1 MQLDH
6 SAETKSMALAH
17 VGRHHRPM
25 PSEVNAHPVAL
36 ITGGSSGIGAAA
48 ARQLL
53 GHGHR
58 VAVTG
63 RRADRLESLADDL
76 GRPPEL
82 LTIVADAADPDAMS
96 AAVERTVGAFG
107 RLDTAVANAGV
118 ASHDGLADG
127 DPALWREMVLTNV
140 LGPGLLVRFALPHLR
155 QTRGRIVFLGSVA
168 GHVGI
173 AANIYGATKWAVTA
187 LAENTRLMCAKDGV
201 GVTLISPGRV
211 DSDFWTPVGGP
222 PAGDLL
228 SADQLASSLVWAVLQ
243 PAGVDVNTM
252 IVRPSGA
259 AI

>member
-1 MQLDH
+1 
-6 SAETKSMALAH
+6 
-17 VGRHHRPM
+17 M
-25 PSEVNAHPVAL
+25 PSGSNAPPVAL

-53 GHGHR
+53 DHGHR

-63 RRADRLESLADDL
+63 RRADRLERLADEL
-76 GRPPEL
+76 GRPAEL
-82 LTIVADAADPDAMS
+82 VTIVADAADPDAMS
-96 AAVERTVGAFG
+96 AAVEQTVGEFG

-140 LGPGLLVRFALPHLR
+140 LGPGLLVRFALPHLKP
-155 QTRGRIVFLGSVA
+155 TRGRIVFIGSVA

-187 LAENTRLMCAKDGV
+187 LAENTRLMCAEDHV

-211 DSDFWTPVGGP
+211 DSDFWAPVGGP

-228 SADQLASSLVWAVLQ
+228 SSDQLAGLLVWAVLQ
-243 PAGVDVNTM
+243 PRGVDVNTV
-252 IVRPSGA
+252 IVRPTGA
-259 AI
+259 TI